1 MVRKGVRFRLG
12 RSWGISRISNLLFLW
27 GLRCDDGAGWSAI
40 SKVGLSCTWYVIGLM
55 ILICMLKG
63 RSDNL
68 CERLCCM
75 VVVASD
81 LRACGAFVWLT
92 VCKLFSRLNSYL

>member
-1 MVRKGVRFRLG
+1 VYLVSSWVDDIDMLSG
-12 RSWGISRISNLLFLW
+12 RSG
-27 GLRCDDGAGWSAI
+27 
-40 SKVGLSCTWYVIGLM
+40 Y
-55 ILICMLKG
+55 
-63 RSDNL
+63 L

-92 VCKLFSRLNSYL
+92 VCRLFSTLNYYL

>member
-1 MVRKGVRFRLG
+1 MIIDLLG
-12 RSWGISRISNLLFLW
+12 
-27 GLRCDDGAGWSAI
+27 
-40 SKVGLSCTWYVIGLM
+40 
-55 ILICMLKG
+55 G

-81 LRACGAFVWLT
+81 LRACGAFVRLT
-92 VCKLFSRLNSYL
+92 VCRLFSRLNYFL

>member
-1 MVRKGVRFRLG
+1 MVC
-12 RSWGISRISNLLFLW
+12 N
-27 GLRCDDGAGWSAI
+27 
-40 SKVGLSCTWYVIGLM
+40 
-55 ILICMLKG
+55 LKG
-63 RSDNL
+63 WVVVYLVSYRIDDINMLRGRRDFS

-92 VCKLFSRLNSYL
+92 VCGLWFSRLDYYLRV

>member
-40 SKVGLSCTWYVIGLM
+40 SKGWVVVYLVIYWVDD
-55 ILICMLKG
+55 IDMLGG
-63 RSDNL
+63 RSDSL
-68 CERLCCM
+68 CERFCCM
-75 VVVASD
+75 VVVASG
-81 LRACGAFVWLT
+81 L
-92 VCKLFSRLNSYL
+92 

>member
-1 MVRKGVRFRLG
+1 MYLVSYRVDDIDALG
-12 RSWGISRISNLLFLW
+12 
-27 GLRCDDGAGWSAI
+27 
-40 SKVGLSCTWYVIGLM
+40 
-55 ILICMLKG
+55 G

-75 VVVASD
+75 VVVAND

-92 VCKLFSRLNSYL
+92 VYKLFGRLNYYL

>member
-1 MVRKGVRFRLG
+1 VYLVSHWVDDIDLLG
-12 RSWGISRISNLLFLW
+12 
-27 GLRCDDGAGWSAI
+27 
-40 SKVGLSCTWYVIGLM
+40 
-55 ILICMLKG
+55 G

-68 CERLCCM
+68 CERLCCL

-92 VCKLFSRLNSYL
+92 VYKLFGRLKYYL